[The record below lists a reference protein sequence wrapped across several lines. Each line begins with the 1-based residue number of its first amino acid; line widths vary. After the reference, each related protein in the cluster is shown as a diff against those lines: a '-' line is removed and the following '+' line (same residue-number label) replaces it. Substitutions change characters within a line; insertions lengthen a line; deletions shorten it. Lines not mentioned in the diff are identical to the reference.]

1 MAKPIALRG
10 EAQPT
15 VKIKGDEPGLAL
27 VPLPLWEQPKGLD
40 YKSRKSRVS
49 PAHSPE
55 MLNLLFDRGKYS
67 VRKATDRIGS
77 AAGVPV
83 MAVVNFVTGSGIGF
97 LIRFLTT
104 KLQYLSGGVWTD
116 IAGGAFTGGVNDYFT
131 YTAFNDTL
139 LFSNNIDGLWEYAPL
154 TGAFQK
160 IVDGPNA
167 RHLSTFGGR
176 VIASAAR
183 GQEYSTE
190 WSAKNDSHAWVGG
203 VDITD
208 DEGAGIEDLRSTPG
222 GQVDQVIGT
231 WPITDDVA
239 LMVRTNSIWQVTETG
254 DPDAPYNFDRLYAKL
269 GSRSRHSVDVI
280 PGGLILLSNDD
291 VYMIDTSKPQPIG
304 GLIRDRLFLTADL
317 TKAKGLY
324 RARLRQY
331 WLTLGSDEVFV
342 YSLEDQGWTRLKYP
356 FDIRWMEESIVHYSG
371 QTWDASVGTW
381 DAQVTGWD
389 QALGAL
395 QNPGFYMGTAEA
407 SGNVT
412 VENVTGG
419 AITDTYVQAGKTQP
433 AWEIQTPQLLADN
446 PLDMVQINE
455 AHLEYEASQIQNVIF
470 EFSKDGAVTWE
481 SYSLKNTAITSKVEI
496 LKPENE
502 IARDSLM
509 LRLRGAAVL
518 ASLSIISFI
527 PMLMQGPRRKA

>member
-1 MAKPIALRG
+1 MARPIALRQP
-10 EAQPT
+10 QPT
-15 VKIKGDEPGLAL
+15 IPLKGDEPGLAL

-40 YKSRKSRVS
+40 YRSRKSRVS

-55 MLNLLFDRGKYS
+55 MLNFLFYQGKYVS
-67 VRKATDRIGS
+67 REGS
-77 AAGVPV
+77 DAVGAAAGVPV

-104 KLQYLSGGVWTD
+104 KLQFWNGAAWTD
-116 IAGGAFTGGVNDYFT
+116 IGGAFTGGVNDYWT

-154 TGAFQK
+154 VGTLQK

-183 GQEYSTE
+183 GQEYTTE
-190 WSAKNDSHAWVGG
+190 WSAKNDSHAWLGG
-203 VDITD
+203 TDISD
-208 DEGAGIEDLRSTPG
+208 DEGTGAEDLRSTPG

-231 WPITDDVA
+231 WPITDDIA

-280 PGGLILLSNDD
+280 PGGLIFLSNDD
-291 VYMIDTSKPQPIG
+291 VYMVDTSKPQPIG
-304 GLIRDRLFLTADL
+304 TLIKDRIFQTADL

-371 QTWDASVGTW
+371 QTWDATVGTW
-381 DAQVTGWD
+381 DAQTQAWD
-389 QALGAL
+389 QLLGL
-395 QNPGFYMGTAEA
+395 IQNPGFFLATAEA
-407 SGNVT
+407 SGNVIQ
-412 VENVTGG
+412 ENTASG
-419 AITDTYVQAGKTQP
+419 TDTYLQAGKTAQGI
-433 AWEIQTPQLLADN
+433 EIQTPQLLSGS
-446 PLDMVQINE
+446 PLEKVQVNE
-455 AHLEYEASQIQNVIF
+455 VHMEYESSMFQQLFF
-470 EFSKDGAVTWE
+470 EYSSDGGNSWS
-481 SYSLKNTAITSKVEI
+481 SYSQKFAVATLKTEI
-496 LKPENE
+496 LKPEYE
-502 IARDSLM
+502 VSRDSLM
-509 LRLRGAAVL
+509 LRLRSAILGALTLV
-518 ASLSIISFI
+518 SFT
-527 PMLMQGPRRKA
+527 PMLLQGPRRKA